1 MGTQEI
7 NGKAFEYAL
16 AQVYKEYLE
25 EMGIIVNLH
34 VDNSLIIA
42 ENCFKMQKIK
52 ERKRFEYCA
61 ALTTDTL
68 TKLEPGL
75 AFSDDDNELTI
86 AISSDRAGEAGDVRD
101 IIFSRQSPSW
111 AVGISAKNNNDVVKN
126 SRLSRKLDF
135 GDAWFGVKC
144 SQRYWNEIGPIFDL
158 IDEFKGSLWSDMGA
172 EFKSTRVYAPLL
184 KAFRKELLRIDNEY
198 EDIPQEL
205 IRYLI
210 GRFDFY
216 KIIKLDSKKMVVIKA
231 FNLNNG
237 LSQTYDNVKAQFKA
251 PLLKPPSRIIE
262 FEMKEDS
269 DNTLIMTLDGGWSI
283 SFRIHNA
290 SSKVESSLKFD
301 IQLIGNPPVIFTQYL
316 FQDDE
321 ID

>member
-16 AQVYKEYLE
+16 AQVHKEYLE
-25 EMGIIVNLH
+25 EMEINVNLLI
-34 VDNSLIIA
+34 DNNLIIA
-42 ENCFKMQKIK
+42 ENCFKMQNIK

-86 AISSDRAGEAGDVRD
+86 AISPDRAGEDGDVRD

-135 GDAWFGVKC
+135 GESWFGVKC

-158 IDEFKGSLWSDMGA
+158 INEYKGSLWSDMGS
-172 EFKSTRVYAPLL
+172 EFKSTRIYTPLL
-184 KAFRKELLRIDNEY
+184 KAFRKELLRIDSEY
-198 EDIPQEL
+198 EGIPQEL

-231 FNLNNG
+231 FNLNNE